1 MLHSRAPVK
10 SALVVGLRI
19 KMAALLNVWMRV
31 VMIGVGTRPHP
42 VGAYPQDLDAA
53 LMVLQDLRQEVVVS
67 I

>member
-1 MLHSRAPVK
+1 
-10 SALVVGLRI
+10 
-19 KMAALLNVWMRV
+19 MAALLNVWMRV